1 MEEKK
6 KKVLKAVDPVEETMS
21 ERFTKMV
28 IHEFG
33 GQFSGE
39 IRVTDYQRH
48 LVQGYFICIDRTLK
62 KAEKDRLKKN
72 QYNKDHKYDNNLEYS
87 WNNINLHDL
96 AMSVI
101 NNAKIGL
108 DMMQDNHLYAIPY
121 KNNQLGKYDI
131 ELMKGYNGIQY
142 VAEKYATEKPIAVT
156 IDLVFSTDDFSPLKK
171 NKDNT
176 IENYDFKINK
186 PFARGE
192 IIGGFGY
199 IEYADPKKNKLIIM
213 TLKDILKRKPEYAA
227 AQFWGGTVKKW
238 KNGTATEK
246 KIEGWYEEMC
256 LKTVKREVYS
266 AKNIPRDPEK
276 IDDAYQYMRLKETK
290 QADSLA
296 RAEIEL
302 KANGEVI
309 DTSYTDT
316 KKEKEILPAEE
327 KKPEKPAQ
335 PEQEKCERCNGDK
348 RGANSPIG
356 FIFPCPECQGTGF
369 KPNEKVEEK
378 PEEKIEFAPEV
389 PSKPEF

>member
-6 KKVLKAVDPVEETMS
+6 KVLKVTEPVEETMS

-48 LVQGYFICIDRTLK
+48 LIQGYFICIDRTIK

-72 QYNKDHKYDNNLEYS
+72 QYNKDHKYDNKLEYI
-87 WNNINLHDL
+87 WNNVNLHDL
-96 AMSVI
+96 VLDI
-101 NNAKIGL
+101 IHTAKMGL

-121 KNNQLGKYDI
+121 KNNKLNKYDI

-142 VAEKYATEKPIAVT
+142 VAEKYAVEKPIAVT

-171 NKDNT
+171 NKDNF

-192 IIGGFGY
+192 ILGGFGY
-199 IEYADPKKNKLIIM
+199 IEYANPKKNKLIVM

-238 KNGTATEK
+238 KNGTATET

-309 DTSYTDT
+309 DTSYTDSEKVKKIPPVET
-316 KKEKEILPAEE
+316 RQPEEATNMSNPKEEEGNVEAAKVAEKKEPQQLERTIISESETK
-327 KKPEKPAQ
+327 
-335 PEQEKCERCNGDK
+335 QEDGKD
-348 RGANSPIG
+348 
-356 FIFPCPECQGTGF
+356 
-369 KPNEKVEEK
+369 
-378 PEEKIEFAPEV
+378 KIEFAPGI
-389 PSKPEF
+389 PDKPGF